1 MILLRLKAI
10 RGERS
15 LQQKREVK
23 VLLSDSFKELVLEKS
38 VEKITIK
45 QITDRAGV
53 IRVTFYNHFQDKYEL
68 LEWICREEV
77 VSPAKIL
84 LQNNMQ
90 REAVTFI
97 FTALMKNKG
106 FYSHVAHTTGQ
117 NSFESIMRD
126 LISET
131 ITEYFLT
138 SETNKSTKYGWITTK
153 WIADYY
159 AQNFTFVLISWID
172 KGMSVSPEDMVS
184 IYEFIAMHSVLDLP
198 KDLGPVTN

>member
-1 MILLRLKAI
+1 M
-10 RGERS
+10 
-15 LQQKREVK
+15 QQKREVK
-23 VLLSDSFKELVLEKS
+23 VLLSDSFKELVLEKP

-77 VSPAKIL
+77 VNPIKLL

-97 FTALMKNKG
+97 FTALLKNKE

-117 NSFESIMRD
+117 NSFESIMRA
-126 LISET
+126 LIAEM
-131 ITEYFLT
+131 ITEYFLSNKT
-138 SETNKSTKYGWITTK
+138 SRSSKYGWITTR

-159 AQNFTFVLISWID
+159 SQGFTFVLMSWIE
-172 KGMSVSPEDMVS
+172 KGMSVPPDDMVS
-184 IYEFIAMHSVLDLP
+184 IYEYVTLHSVIDLP
-198 KDLGPVTN
+198 EEL

>member
-1 MILLRLKAI
+1 MPAQQNRSAA
-10 RGERS
+10 GEVS

-23 VLLSDSFKELVLEKS
+23 VLLSDSFKELVLEKP

-77 VSPAKIL
+77 VGPGRIL

-97 FTALMKNKG
+97 FTALLKNKE
-106 FYSHVAHTTGQ
+106 FFSHVAHTTGQ
-117 NSFESIMRD
+117 NSFESIMRE

-131 ITEYFLT
+131 ICEYFLT
-138 SETNKSTKYGWITTK
+138 NEPMKSVKYNWITSK

-159 AQNFTFVLISWID
+159 SQSLTFVLMSWIEKD
-172 KGMSVSPEDMVS
+172 MNIPPEDMVH
-184 IYEFIAMHSVLDLP
+184 IYEMITNHSVIDLP
-198 KDLGPVTN
+198 REF

>member
-1 MILLRLKAI
+1 M
-10 RGERS
+10 
-15 LQQKREVK
+15 QQKREVK
-23 VLLSDSFKELVLEKS
+23 ILLSDSFKELVLEKP

-77 VSPAKIL
+77 INPSRLL

-97 FTALMKNKG
+97 FTALQKNKG
-106 FYSHVAHTTGQ
+106 FYSHVARTTGQ
-117 NSFESIMRD
+117 NSFESIMRE

-131 ITEYFLT
+131 ITDYFM
-138 SETNKSTKYGWITTK
+138 SNETRRSTRYSWITSK

-159 AQNFTFVLISWID
+159 SQSFTFVLMSWID
-172 KGMSVSPEDMVS
+172 KDMNVSPEDMVS
-184 IYEFIAMHSVLDLP
+184 IYEYITMHSVVDLP
-198 KDLGPVTN
+198 KEL